1 MAASLPPLS
10 LPGLKAE
17 VSRGNLMKKSR
28 AFVCDPVC
36 ALPYGH
42 NVVGLKYFSD
52 AIKPFFDKIIPLAS
66 RSLPEHISLNYGFE
80 REFDFYYHKQIK
92 LDRLDDSAW
101 DIPHQRLGR
110 DTMLEL
116 ATRDV
121 DSIFIRYGI
130 STNDSVVFP
139 CLDYYGAMGL
149 LTVLRKMNPEHAPT
163 AYFRFIGVMENATS
177 FGGNGLSSLCKKIE
191 IALNDGYKIRLC
203 AETPAYADHLAEIL
217 GVTINV
223 VPYPVHAEF
232 VRSDAY
238 PSAEEKAETK
248 EVANNRVFNVAC
260 PGSAR
265 LDKGYLSLL
274 EIFTNVRRRDPKQT
288 IKFVTQTL
296 PIAEALPYTNY
307 TNQLYATP
315 GVKLLPSSVS
325 EEEMNTCYRQS
336 NLVLL
341 PYDPATYA
349 YRGSA
354 VFMECISRGI
364 PVIALEGSAFCRQ
377 IDYYGAGSVVSSI
390 GEFIEAIFRYRDM
403 PSRSI
408 SSRMLQARHR
418 YSADSRSALADWIEQ

>member
-1 MAASLPPLS
+1 M
-10 LPGLKAE
+10 
-17 VSRGNLMKKSR
+17 KSR

-52 AIKPFFDKIIPLAS
+52 AIRPFFDEIIPIVS
-66 RSLPEHISLNYGFE
+66 RSLPERISLNYGFE
-80 REFDFYYHKQIK
+80 REFDFYYHKHIK
-92 LDRLDDSAW
+92 LDNLDGLRTDV
-101 DIPHQRLGR
+101 PRRFGR
-110 DTMLEL
+110 DPILEV
-116 ATRDV
+116 ATRDIGN
-121 DSIFIRYGI
+121 IFAKHLI

-149 LTVLRKMNPEHAPT
+149 LATLRNLKPENTPA

-177 FGGNGLSSLCKKIE
+177 FGGNGLTTLSKE
-191 IALNDGYKIRLC
+191 IAVALSDGYKIRLC
-203 AETPAYADHLAEIL
+203 AETPVYADHLAEVL
-217 GVTINV
+217 GVTVSV

-238 PSAEEKAETK
+238 PSGEEKTETNK
-248 EVANNRVFNVAC
+248 DANNRVFNVAC

-265 LDKGYLSLL
+265 FDKGYLSLL

-288 IKFVTQTL
+288 IKFVTQSL
-296 PIAEALPYTNY
+296 PISEALPYANY

-325 EEEMNTCYRQS
+325 EEEMNALYMHTD
-336 NLVLL
+336 LVLL
-341 PYDPATYA
+341 PYDHVTYA

-364 PVIALEGSAFCRQ
+364 PVIALGGSAFCRQ
-377 IDYYGAGSVVSSI
+377 IDYYGAGTVVSSI
-390 GEFIEAIFRYRDM
+390 GEFAEHVFLYRDM
-403 PSRSI
+403 PSKTI
-408 SSRMLQARHR
+408 FTKMLQARHR
-418 YSADSRSALADWIEQ
+418 YSVDSDSAIAYWIGK